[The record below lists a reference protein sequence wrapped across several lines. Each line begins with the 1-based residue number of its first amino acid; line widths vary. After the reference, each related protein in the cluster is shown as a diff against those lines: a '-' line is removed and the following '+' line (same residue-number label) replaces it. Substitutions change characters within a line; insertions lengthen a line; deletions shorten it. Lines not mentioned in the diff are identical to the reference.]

1 MMFVLTTASP
11 RSDAPGPGGPW
22 SAALARVAGL
32 TQDPGAGATSPC
44 RPRPPLPSS
53 FGKQLILKCFTI
65 TKITAG
71 TRPGQSATHRMRP
84 HLLLL
89 PPFYR
94 NLALPTLHILVRG
107 CNNVTPGLTPL
118 AAAQGPVLISCKFHS
133 VSLSARTTP
142 GELVCRKMD
151 LVFVEI

>member
-71 TRPGQSATHRMRP
+71 TSQTRAVGHSQNAPSLVASPAFLQKPGPANIAHSGQ
-84 HLLLL
+84 
-89 PPFYR
+89 
-94 NLALPTLHILVRG
+94 
-107 CNNVTPGLTPL
+107 GL
-118 AAAQGPVLISCKFHS
+118 
-133 VSLSARTTP
+133 
-142 GELVCRKMD
+142 
-151 LVFVEI
+151 